1 MCFNSAMRAYLA
13 AFAVIALLAGCAPG
27 GGGSALDPTPTPS
40 SSASKPTASSSPTP
54 TPTPTADPV
63 PTVAAKPELAD
74 LIISHEG
81 LGPVAVGTV
90 LTSLDPSLSIFASRI
105 EDCGDGVPITLWQ
118 ANFPEQGG
126 LIGGDGRV
134 RTAFESGSLP
144 GDVFDFVHVYA
155 SGPRTVEGIRVGSS
169 RAELIAAYPGIT
181 IASTSANRDRY
192 AVYGSPAN
200 LFFDVPLAGT
210 TDSVDNEK
218 VVIIGLL
225 TSELA
230 VFRPSNH
237 GPGAV
242 CI

>member
-1 MCFNSAMRAYLA
+1 MCFNPAMRAYVA
-13 AFAVIALLAGCAPG
+13 AFAVVAMLAGCAPG
-27 GGGSALDPTPTPS
+27 GGGSALDPTPTAP
-40 SSASKPTASSSPTP
+40 ASSSKPSAPSSPTSTP
-54 TPTPTADPV
+54 TPDPV
-63 PTVAAKPELAD
+63 PTVAAKPELTD

-81 LGPVAVGTV
+81 LGPVTVGTV
-90 LTSLDPSLSIFASRI
+90 LPSLDAALSIFASRI

-118 ANFPEQGG
+118 ANYPEQAG

-155 SGPRTVEGIRVGSS
+155 SGPRTVEGIQVGSS
-169 RAELIAAYPGIT
+169 RADLIAAYPGIT
-181 IASTSANRDRY
+181 IASTSALRDRY

-210 TDSVDNEK
+210 TDSIDNEK
-218 VVIIGLL
+218 VVLIGLL

-230 VFRPSNH
+230 LGRPSNH
-237 GPGAV
+237 PVSAV
-242 CI
+242 CM